1 MTSHSLKI
9 DTSVAQ
15 ASQLHRTSTNSD
27 SHSPG
32 SARPFS
38 DTSRDPLYSPTA
50 SALTMM
56 SATASSAHASTS
68 SLLLQAPSIHSET
81 TVDTH
86 LSTDMNLYEKPQ
98 PEYVLAMHDYIPEQR
113 NATCLGFR
121 AGQVIRVLNRDPT
134 GWWDGELD
142 GSRGWF
148 PSNYV
153 NGDLALLADEQLP
166 QFVSVRTFVSFIISW
181 PVIKLTYY
189 MHYSESGLDIRLP
202 IRPSPPPPIST
213 PVSIRLDRTPTLEMI
228 IARLQ
233 WFHYFMHCHCCK
245 LLSGPIG

>member
-1 MTSHSLKI
+1 MTSPSLKI

-15 ASQLHRTSTNSD
+15 ASQLHHANTNSE
-27 SHSPG
+27 SHSPT
-32 SARPFS
+32 STRPFS
-38 DTSRDPLYSPTA
+38 DNSPRDPLSSPTA

-68 SLLLQAPSIHSET
+68 SLLLPQVPSIYSET

-86 LSTDMNLYEKPQ
+86 LSADMSFYERPL
-98 PEYVLAMHDYIPEQR
+98 PEYVLAMHDYIPDQR
-113 NATCLGFR
+113 NATCLGFL
-121 AGQVIRVLNRDPT
+121 AGQVIRVLNRDPS

-166 QFVSVRTFVSFIISW
+166 HFVSVRIFFW
-181 PVIKLTYY
+181 
-189 MHYSESGLDIRLP
+189 
-202 IRPSPPPPIST
+202 
-213 PVSIRLDRTPTLEMI
+213 SIFGR
-228 IARLQ
+228 
-233 WFHYFMHCHCCK
+233 
-245 LLSGPIG
+245 

>member
-1 MTSHSLKI
+1 MTSPTLKI

-15 ASQLHRTSTNSD
+15 VSQLHRANTNSETR
-27 SHSPG
+27 SPS

-38 DTSRDPLYSPTA
+38 DNSPRDPLFSPTA
-50 SALTMM
+50 SALTLV
-56 SATASSAHASTS
+56 SATASSADASTS
-68 SLLLQAPSIHSET
+68 SLLLPQAPSIYSET

-86 LSTDMNLYEKPQ
+86 LSADMSFYERPH
-98 PEYVLAMHDYIPEQR
+98 PEYVLAMHDYIPDQR

-121 AGQVIRVLNRDPT
+121 AGQVIRVLNRDPS

-166 QFVSVRTFVSFIISW
+166 HFVSVRTFILFYHFILVSNR
-181 PVIKLTYY
+181 TYVLY
-189 MHYSESGLDIRLP
+189 
-202 IRPSPPPPIST
+202 
-213 PVSIRLDRTPTLEMI
+213 
-228 IARLQ
+228 A
-233 WFHYFMHCHCCK
+233 F
-245 LLSGPIG
+245 

>member
-1 MTSHSLKI
+1 MTSLKI

-15 ASQLHRTSTNSD
+15 VAQLHRANTDSE
-27 SHSPG
+27 SHSPS

-38 DTSRDPLYSPTA
+38 DNSPRDPLSSPTA

-68 SLLLQAPSIHSET
+68 SLLLPQAPSIYSET

-86 LSTDMNLYEKPQ
+86 LSADMSFYERPQ
-98 PEYVLAMHDYIPEQR
+98 PEYVLAMHDYIPDQR
-113 NATCLGFR
+113 NATCLGFC
-121 AGQVIRVLNRDPT
+121 AGQVIRVLNRDSS

-153 NGDLALLADEQLP
+153 NGDFALLADEHLT
-166 QFVSVRTFVSFIISW
+166 QFVSVRSFILSNYW
-181 PVIKLTYY
+181 PGIELTYY
-189 MHYSESGLDIRLP
+189 MHYSESEHDILLP
-202 IRPSPPPPIST
+202 ILPSPPPPIPT
-213 PVSIRLDRTPTLEMI
+213 LVSIRLDRTLTFEMI

-245 LLSGPIG
+245 MLSSQIG

>member
-1 MTSHSLKI
+1 MTSTSLKI

-15 ASQLHRTSTNSD
+15 VSQLHRANTNSEIQ
-27 SHSPG
+27 SPS
-32 SARPFS
+32 SARLFS
-38 DTSRDPLYSPTA
+38 DNSPRDLLSSPTP

-56 SATASSAHASTS
+56 SATASSADASTS
-68 SLLLQAPSIHSET
+68 SLLLPQAPSIYSDT

-86 LSTDMNLYEKPQ
+86 LSADMNFYERPQ
-98 PEYVLAMHDYIPEQR
+98 PEYVLAMHDYIPDQR

-121 AGQVIRVLNRDPT
+121 AGQVIRVLNHDPS

-153 NGDLALLADEQLP
+153 NRDLALLADEQLP
-166 QFVSVRTFVSFIISW
+166 QFVSVRTFIIFYW
-181 PVIKLTYY
+181 PVIELTYY
-189 MHYSESGLDIRLP
+189 MHYSESEHDILLPVRLS
-202 IRPSPPPPIST
+202 PSPPIPA
-213 PVSIRLDRTPTLEMI
+213 PVSRTPTFEMI

-233 WFHYFMHCHCCK
+233 WSHYFMHCHCFK
-245 LLSGPIG
+245 MLFGPIG